1 MNCYSHTSEDV
12 LRRPLATGQYT
23 ALAFGARCRQAGV
36 RPAMGSVG
44 DCYDSENEASRSG
57 ASLTLAETDPVSLR

>member
-1 MNCYSHTSEDV
+1 MLEA
-12 LRRPLATGQYT
+12 RRAPLDIYESFQGCQYT

-36 RPAMGSVG
+36 RPSMGSVG